1 VEKFMGLF
9 SKKPK
14 PSASKPAT
22 APANTPPP
30 APSATKAVPTATP
43 ATRAKGKKYS
53 VDPADF
59 LALRSEM
66 MDLRARLDASE
77 QAKALVETR
86 LAALDATTTAISTQ
100 QPTGGDLRSEVT
112 ELQAQLE
119 VVAKTAAAA
128 HANAE
133 NAAAKATAAATVAT
147 NAANN
152 PGEAAATAAP
162 TGTDPELVARIDALA
177 AHLEAASSVS
187 APDPTIASRLDALA
201 AKVEAGPVA
210 DPGLLARLDQL
221 SARIESAPD
230 AARVG
235 DLEARLGELT
245 AKADQ
250 PAETAAALVSAR
262 PDNDTIARIDALA
275 ERVGAIDSFS
285 SQLAQLNARVSAQAE
300 FGAQLGSLRDRIS
313 ELSNETEDR
322 RAAALAATGDA
333 DLRDRVN
340 SIADRLGSNEG
351 IATQIAQLAERVA
364 ANDTT
369 TRQATE
375 QVAAIEQRLNSVS
388 TELANQ
394 VSELGR
400 DIDGLAAHS
409 NEVASG
415 SISDEVIGSLKT
427 SQVKLAAEQARY
439 EIAFRQDLAAL
450 AEQVRRKP

>member
-1 VEKFMGLF
+1 MEKLMGLF

-14 PSASKPAT
+14 SSAPQAAAPAAPPPTAAAAPTAAPNKPAT
-22 APANTPPP
+22 PAKP
-30 APSATKAVPTATP
+30 
-43 ATRAKGKKYS
+43 AKGKKYS
-53 VDPADF
+53 VDPMDF

-86 LAALDATTTAISTQ
+86 LAALDATTTAMSTQ
-100 QPTGGDLRSEVT
+100 PPAGDDLRSQVT
-112 ELQAQLE
+112 ELQAQLDT
-119 VVAKTAAAA
+119 VAETAAAA
-128 HANAE
+128 HAHAE
-133 NAAAKATAAATVAT
+133 NAAAKAAAAATVA
-147 NAANN
+147 ANN
-152 PGEAAATAAP
+152 AGDAVPMTA
-162 TGTDPELVARIDALA
+162 GTDPELVARIDALA
-177 AHLEAASSVS
+177 A
-187 APDPTIASRLDALA
+187 
-201 AKVEAGPVA
+201 KVETAPAA

-221 SARIESAPD
+221 SARIDNAPD
-230 AARVG
+230 AGRVN
-235 DLEARLGELT
+235 DLEVRLGELA
-245 AKADQ
+245 AKADR
-250 PAETAAALVSAR
+250 PAPAAVPAATTG
-262 PDNDTIARIDALA
+262 PDDDTIARIDALA
-275 ERVGAIDSFS
+275 ERVGAIDSFG
-285 SQLAQLNARVSAQAE
+285 SQLAQLNARVTAQAK

-340 SIADRLGSNEG
+340 SIADRLSSNEG
-351 IATQIAQLAERVA
+351 IAAQIAQLAERVA
-364 ANDTT
+364 TNDTT

-409 NEVASG
+409 NEIASVG
-415 SISDEVIGSLKT
+415 VSDDVIDSLKT

-450 AEQVRRKP
+450 AEQVRRPRG

>member
-1 VEKFMGLF
+1 MGLF
-9 SKKPK
+9 SKRPTSSAPK
-14 PSASKPAT
+14 STVAAASTLPPPGIAPRAT
-22 APANTPPP
+22 AAA
-30 APSATKAVPTATP
+30 APSKH
-43 ATRAKGKKYS
+43 AKGKKYS

-59 LALRSEM
+59 LALRGEM

-100 QPTGGDLRSEVT
+100 QPTGGGDLRSQFT

-119 VVAKTAAAA
+119 VVAQTAAAA

-133 NAAAKATAAATVAT
+133 NAAAKATAAATVAN

-152 PGEAAATAAP
+152 PGEAAATDSAAS
-162 TGTDPELVARIDALA
+162 TDPDLVARIDALA
-177 AHLEAASSVS
+177 ADLERVSSVS
-187 APDPTIASRLDALA
+187 APDPTIATRLEALA
-201 AKVEAGPVA
+201 AKVDAGPA
-210 DPGLLARLDQL
+210 PDPGLLARLDQL
-221 SARIESAPD
+221 SARIDSAPD

-235 DLEARLGELT
+235 DLEVRLGELV
-245 AKADQ
+245 ARADQ
-250 PAETAAALVSAR
+250 PADAAAPLVSAG
-262 PDNDTIARIDALA
+262 PDDDTIARIDALA

-300 FGAQLGSLRDRIS
+300 FGAQLSSLRDRIS
-313 ELSNETEDR
+313 ELSNETDDR

-340 SIADRLGSNEG
+340 SIADRISSNEG
-351 IATQIAQLAERVA
+351 IAAQIAQLAERVA
-364 ANDTT
+364 ANDTS

-400 DIDGLAAHS
+400 DIDGLAAQRD
-409 NEVASG
+409 EVVSG
-415 SISDEVIGSLKT
+415 SISDEVIDSLKT